1 MNHPTPETW
10 VEYLYGELSA
20 AAEGDCRRHL
30 ESCPQCRARVEEW
43 KATQRLLDADRA
55 TLAPHSN
62 TSPGRR
68 VAFSLTAL
76 PWAAAIAV
84 LLGLGFIGGRLSGA
98 SRRELQ
104 AELVRTR
111 DELRA
116 EFQTQQAE
124 ALRTTAAAAAAANS
138 EETRRFL
145 NAFAGQLQTARI
157 ADRRDFLQ
165 AIRALDEQ
173 HQVDLGVLRS
183 DLGQLA
189 RTTGSGFRQAES
201 QFNLIASQLPAEPAP
216 GPSPSRGPVPAP

>member
-20 AAEGDCRRHL
+20 AAEAECRQHL
-30 ESCPQCRARVEEW
+30 EACPECRGRVGEW

-55 TLAPHSN
+55 TLSPRAVA
-62 TSPGRR
+62 TSPRPF
-68 VAFSLTAL
+68 AWMQTNL
-76 PWAAAIAV
+76 PWAAAIAI
-84 LLGLGFIGGRLSGA
+84 LLGLGFVGGRLSGP

-104 AELVRTR
+104 AELIRTR
-111 DELRA
+111 EELRT
-116 EFQTQQAE
+116 EFENRQSE
-124 ALRTTAAAAAAANS
+124 ALRSTAAAAATANS
-138 EETRRFL
+138 EETRQFL
-145 NAFAGQLQTARI
+145 NAFAGQLQAARI

-183 DLGQLA
+183 DLGHLA

-201 QFNLIASQLPAEPAP
+201 QFNLIASQLPAEPAVS
-216 GPSPSRGPVPAP
+216 PSPSRGPVPVP